1 MRFCAKTHKEVE
13 AGILSIMRIKLE
25 KLTAYQLFG
34 WTPLLITVA
43 AASVVAGFGIK
54 AGL

>member
-1 MRFCAKTHKEVE
+1 MKMKF
-13 AGILSIMRIKLE
+13 E
-25 KLTAYQLFG
+25 KISAYQLFG

-43 AASVVAGFGIK
+43 TASTIAAFGIR

>member
-1 MRFCAKTHKEVE
+1 MK
-13 AGILSIMRIKLE
+13 IKFE